1 MTIYDQI
8 KYMDQVRTKI
18 LIEIFNELPEKEQRK
33 ILNEFLGK
41 LIDKIAKVI
50 VKEKENDS

>member
-8 KYMDQVRTKI
+8 KYMDQVKTKI

-33 ILNEFLGK
+33 ILNEFLDK
-41 LIDKIAKVI
+41 LTDKIAKVI

>member
-1 MTIYDQI
+1 MTIYDWI
-8 KYMDQVRTKI
+8 KDTDQVTTKV

-33 ILNEFLGK
+33 IIYEYFNE